1 MATKT
6 VSLDEEAYER
16 LKSMKKNKGESFSD
30 VIKEITK
37 ERSLLDIAGI
47 WKDKEL
53 EKKVGKTREETEKEM
68 DKVAREIK

>member
-47 WKDKEL
+47 WKDREL
-53 EKKVGKTREETEKEM
+53 EEKVEKTREETEKEM